1 MQIYYICQIYVDRF
15 TSNQDK
21 NDPIGTCILSNIF
34 TSELFSIFVYLS
46 VCLSVCLSYHMPFVH
61 TELERRRKFTFYEK
75 LLLTLR
81 NNGVILSSIAQRSKS
96 REQKCRNS
104 FFSLISVKSG
114 SIYIKPTSKWS
125 LVDST
130 YISAS
135 ETGIFA
141 IFVCFKNRSLRI
153 TKKIERTFAVS
164 WQIIK

>member
-15 TSNQDK
+15 TSYQHK
-21 NDPIGTCILSNIF
+21 NDPIGPCILSNIF
-34 TSELFSIFVYLS
+34 TSELLNEWMNEWRKLVTRFFDICLF

-104 FFSLISVKSG
+104 FFFAHISEKWIDLHQAHIKMVFG
-114 SIYIKPTSKWS
+114 RFYIY
-125 LVDST
+125 
-130 YISAS
+130 
-135 ETGIFA
+135 F
-141 IFVCFKNRSLRI
+141 CLRNGYFCDI
-153 TKKIERTFAVS
+153 CLF
-164 WQIIK
+164 